1 MKNVLQPL
9 AKSALIPLELTAAA
23 SATDAAIHKEMF
35 GSGTMKLIISNEY
48 MNDNMKIVRSFE
60 ESGLSI
66 NVLAKQLKT
75 RRKNRRKISR
85 NFVMH
90 FRC

>member
-23 SATDAAIHKEMF
+23 SATDAAIHREIF
-35 GSGTMKLIISNEY
+35 GSGTTKLIISNEY
-48 MNDNMKIVRSFE
+48 MNDNLKIVRSFG

-66 NVLAKQLKT
+66 
-75 RRKNRRKISR
+75 
-85 NFVMH
+85 
-90 FRC
+90 

>member
-23 SATDAAIHKEMF
+23 SATVAAIHKEMF

-66 NVLAKQLKT
+66 KCISETIKNKAKKQKE
-75 RRKNRRKISR
+75 
-85 NFVMH
+85 NFSE
-90 FRC
+90 FCYAL